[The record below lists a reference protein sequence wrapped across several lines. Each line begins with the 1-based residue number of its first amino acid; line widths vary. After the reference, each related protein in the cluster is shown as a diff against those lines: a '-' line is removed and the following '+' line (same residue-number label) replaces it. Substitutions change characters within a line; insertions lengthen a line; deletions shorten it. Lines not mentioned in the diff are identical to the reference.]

1 MEAIYYLSSFIFI
14 CIELSWILSPIEKTN
29 DAKKF
34 FELTKQFK
42 GKKWSELSKEYKSE
56 IKSKVWLIFVLFW
69 MFIGLFTSQWLAFLS
84 MILFNILVIAPI
96 SKLTRFSITYTIIHW
111 TNSII
116 GLIFGIFII
125 INHYHLKI
133 DLYKWLLDLI

>member
-1 MEAIYYLSSFIFI
+1 MEAIYYLSSIIFI

-69 MFIGLFTSQWLAFLS
+69 MFIGLFTSQWVAFLS

>member
-1 MEAIYYLSSFIFI
+1 METIYYLSTIIFI
-14 CIELSWILSPIEKTN
+14 CIELHWLISPIEKTN

-34 FELTKQFK
+34 FELSKQSK
-42 GKKWSELSKEYKSE
+42 GKKLSELTKEYKSE
-56 IKSKVWLIFVLFW
+56 IKSKVWSIFVLFW
-69 MFIGLFTSQWLAFLS
+69 MFIGLFTFQWVAFLS
-84 MILFNILVIAPI
+84 IILFNILVIAPI

-111 TNSII
+111 INSII
-116 GLIFGIFII
+116 GFIFGIFVI

>member
-1 MEAIYYLSSFIFI
+1 MEAIYYLSSIIFI

-69 MFIGLFTSQWLAFLS
+69 MFKNDNTTLSAIIFGWQSDKQKYPNEFLTENEEDICITLIQWLGSPIGQDFLDS
-84 MILFNILVIAPI
+84 CGFIPKNI
-96 SKLTRFSITYTIIHW
+96 
-111 TNSII
+111 
-116 GLIFGIFII
+116 
-125 INHYHLKI
+125 
-133 DLYKWLLDLI
+133 

>member
-1 MEAIYYLSSFIFI
+1 MEAIYYLSSIIFI

-69 MFIGLFTSQWLAFLS
+69 MFIGLFTSQW
-84 MILFNILVIAPI
+84 VGIA
-96 SKLTRFSITYTIIHW
+96 H
-111 TNSII
+111 
-116 GLIFGIFII
+116 
-125 INHYHLKI
+125 
-133 DLYKWLLDLI
+133 